1 MCGGG
6 YAPPVTD
13 ASCEVGYAPN
23 QGIPRKYPLCLGR
36 SQTFRTSD
44 GKAAAAPTWA
54 DRQYESQNMSK
65 HLKWTDRSFQFTFPV
80 EVYPEMIERL
90 RGTPARLED
99 RLQSIAPEI
108 LTKRDG
114 ERWSIQENAGHLLDL
129 EPLVKQRLDEYL
141 AGATALHAADMTNR
155 KTYEADHNS
164 RSMTA
169 ILTDFRAQRIQLA
182 NRLDNLALETFAAVA
197 HHPRLNVPMRLVDM
211 IFFQAEHD
219 DFHLA
224 RISEL
229 IRLFVD

>member
-1 MCGGG
+1 
-6 YAPPVTD
+6 
-13 ASCEVGYAPN
+13 
-23 QGIPRKYPLCLGR
+23 
-36 SQTFRTSD
+36 
-44 GKAAAAPTWA
+44 
-54 DRQYESQNMSK
+54 MSK
-65 HLKWTDRSFQFTFPV
+65 HLKWTDRTFQFTFPV
-80 EVYPEMIERL
+80 AVYPEMIERL

-99 RLQSIAPEI
+99 RLRSIAPEI

-141 AGATALHAADMTNR
+141 SGATALHAADMSNR
-155 KTYEADHNS
+155 KTYEANHNQVL
-164 RSMTA
+164 MDA
-169 ILTDFRAQRIQLA
+169 ILTDFRAQRMQTVD
-182 NRLDNLALETFAAVA
+182 RLDNLAPESFAAVA